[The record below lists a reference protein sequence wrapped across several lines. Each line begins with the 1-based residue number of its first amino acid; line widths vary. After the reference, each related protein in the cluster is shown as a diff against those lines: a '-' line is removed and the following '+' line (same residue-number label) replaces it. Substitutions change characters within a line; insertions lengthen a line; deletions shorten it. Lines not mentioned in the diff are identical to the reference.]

1 MPAQI
6 TLFTLDDVNRG
17 QSERPRATHA
27 AAQIE
32 RILSPGVI
40 SAERPDACHL
50 VIRER
55 WCPLRE
61 VILSVP
67 AQH

>member
-1 MPAQI
+1 LSLRGVKPEQSIDLTLLCSRLPAQPKVLDLSLGVMPAQI

-32 RILSPGVI
+32 RIL
-40 SAERPDACHL
+40 
-50 VIRER
+50 
-55 WCPLRE
+55 
-61 VILSVP
+61 
-67 AQH
+67 